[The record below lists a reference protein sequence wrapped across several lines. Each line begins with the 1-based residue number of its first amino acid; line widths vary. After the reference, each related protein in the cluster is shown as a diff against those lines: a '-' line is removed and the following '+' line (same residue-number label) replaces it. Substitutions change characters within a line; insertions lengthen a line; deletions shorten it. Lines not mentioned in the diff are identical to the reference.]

1 MHKPR
6 KFVDIVIPFNNEY
19 RNLQILLPK
28 ILKVIKK
35 IKFLKFRLVFV
46 DDGSVDG
53 GYIIIGKFKKKYKHI
68 FLLKN
73 KKNFGQTHCYVNYF
87 KRFKMDYFI
96 RMDADN
102 QDNPKYLLQISKFIS
117 EDYDLILTERKL
129 RKHSLYMIILTFLY
143 NKLIAILVK
152 KRLKN

>member
-53 GYIIIGKFKKKYKHI
+53 GYIIC
-68 FLLKN
+68 LLY
-73 KKNFGQTHCYVNYF
+73 TS
-87 KRFKMDYFI
+87 
-96 RMDADN
+96 DAAD
-102 QDNPKYLLQISKFIS
+102 
-117 EDYDLILTERKL
+117 E
-129 RKHSLYMIILTFLY
+129 
-143 NKLIAILVK
+143 
-152 KRLKN
+152 